1 LKTFFGTDGVR
12 GIPTKDLTKDLVSK
26 ISKAVEDVLAPSS
39 IAVIGDT
46 RNTRQLILEWIS
58 SGFSSDITIV
68 DYGTL
73 PSGAIAY
80 ILNQNDHD
88 LGFIISASHNPS
100 EYNGIKIVDKSGS
113 KLSDETEKIIEENIN
128 QNNFSKREGA
138 KIEENKTGEDIY
150 ISSLQ
155 SVSEG
160 INPKLFNLSI
170 DCANGAVTKPL
181 INLFEKLGIKYEIF
195 NTSEDGFDI
204 NENCGATDLTYLKR
218 SMKTGNIG
226 LAYDGDAD
234 RLIVIDEEGSIA
246 NGDVLIALLADYF
259 KQNSLLE
266 NNTVVITVMANMGLL
281 NSLEKLDIKSIV
293 TPVGDKYVAQE
304 MKHSLSSL
312 GGEQSGHLIFSN
324 YLPVGD
330 GLLTTVFVLRALTFF
345 DKPLCEI
352 RKELIIE
359 LPQQLK
365 NFKLNKELSEED
377 LEKISFLIKE
387 IENEHLPEGRI
398 FVRTS
403 GTEPL
408 LRVLIETIDKET
420 IDNTMQIVEETLT
433 NFLN

>member
-1 LKTFFGTDGVR
+1 MKTFFGTDGVR

-100 EYNGIKIVDKSGS
+100 EYNGIKIVDKTGS

-128 QNNFSKREGA
+128 QNNFSTREGA

>member
-1 LKTFFGTDGVR
+1 MKTFFGTDGVR

-113 KLSDETEKIIEENIN
+113 KLSDETEKILEENIN

-155 SVSEG
+155 AVSEG

-218 SMKTGNIG
+218 SMKAGNIG

-266 NNTVVITVMANMGLL
+266 NNTVVVTVMANMGLL

-359 LPQQLK
+359 FPQQLK

-408 LRVLIETIDKET
+408 LRVLIETVDKET

>member
-113 KLSDETEKIIEENIN
+113 KLSDETEKILEENIN

-155 SVSEG
+155 AVSEG

-218 SMKTGNIG
+218 SMKAGNIG

-266 NNTVVITVMANMGLL
+266 NNTVVVTVMANMGLL

-359 LPQQLK
+359 FPQQLK

-408 LRVLIETIDKET
+408 LRVLIETVDKET

>member
-1 LKTFFGTDGVR
+1 
-12 GIPTKDLTKDLVSK
+12 
-26 ISKAVEDVLAPSS
+26 
-39 IAVIGDT
+39 
-46 RNTRQLILEWIS
+46 
-58 SGFSSDITIV
+58 
-68 DYGTL
+68 
-73 PSGAIAY
+73 
-80 ILNQNDHD
+80 
-88 LGFIISASHNPS
+88 
-100 EYNGIKIVDKSGS
+100 
-113 KLSDETEKIIEENIN
+113 
-128 QNNFSKREGA
+128 
-138 KIEENKTGEDIY
+138 
-150 ISSLQ
+150 
-155 SVSEG
+155 
-160 INPKLFNLSI
+160 
-170 DCANGAVTKPL
+170 
-181 INLFEKLGIKYEIF
+181 
-195 NTSEDGFDI
+195 
-204 NENCGATDLTYLKR
+204 
-218 SMKTGNIG
+218 MKTGNIG

>member
-1 LKTFFGTDGVR
+1 MKTFFGTDGVR